1 MTCLLQQPKWTKIP
15 AIIIWNP
22 SRRIASQVAL
32 AFIESHFLS
41 KIAPK
46 LKKKKKKDKA
56 RKVDRIF
63 HSDIKEESRP
73 RSLCFYVR
81 VN

>member
-46 LKKKKKKDKA
+46 LKKKKKRQGKK
-56 RKVDRIF
+56 
-63 HSDIKEESRP
+63 S
-73 RSLCFYVR
+73 
-81 VN
+81 

>member
-22 SRRIASQVAL
+22 SRRMVSSRMAPQVAL

-46 LKKKKKKDKA
+46 LKKKKRQGKK
-56 RKVDRIF
+56 
-63 HSDIKEESRP
+63 S
-73 RSLCFYVR
+73 
-81 VN
+81 